1 MSDFQSF
8 LFQSMHLIGLKAE
21 DSSTTDAI
29 DSGVD
34 ETSKYI
40 KSSARRKLNTIEEP
54 PEINSQKKLSINV
67 KNSAKNY
74 ESRQQSIKTTLTT
87 TTTSVETKTT
97 PTKVVF
103 RNQQT
108 KITNLSVNSAEDD
121 DEELEKPVKIQNKTM
136 SSISNNNNNNIKNS
150 VMNDRADI
158 ISQLQQSS
166 MGNISIC
173 TTETFISTNSNST
186 NATTSTNVNL
196 NDDQNQTLS
205 QKYTTIVESDSNFN
219 ANDTFP
225 EPPKFDSEINCM
237 DSNDQDVDKFG
248 NKLKSSSNYTMISK
262 TSTNTQSSDSIVCI
276 NDNQVNYNDNK
287 QINEK
292 KIENKD
298 VSFDLCSLTSSGNCL
313 DGVPFKNNMLS
324 NEKCFNNNN
333 NNNNNSKNE
342 NQLTNITSVPVETMP
357 VTVSITPPQQINC
370 TNIVDESFIDN
381 NSYNNNMSNV
391 NMVPNSM
398 NTSVYDCERDVKS
411 PKPVA
416 ESISQRILKKISSGD
431 FSPLKSIFNKHYHNK
446 QNSNNNSANVS
457 TNEISKSSA
466 SSRSSEKHNKQHNIE
481 PTKIQLDGKSMESYL
496 AKFEEEIL
504 RKAKTEILNECKMMS
519 LKQTELL
526 HRTTLNGETESIKK
540 YLNEELFLNTD
551 MDNLE
556 KYNTLLN
563 RLRFNAN
570 KRYNTLPLLYS
581 YLNDK
586 VDSTQITKWLKT
598 IEKASGELEEK
609 EPVSVEKEVPSKLS
623 SKQYLINKK
632 RELLDKVAKKMHHK
646 KTPRSTTLIETQ
658 VYANIDLTES
668 LPEVKKNKK
677 KKSVKK
683 EASKSTETLSE
694 IVGHDGFYIND
705 KHAKTVDV
713 SNDGKKTKKVKNR
726 TRSEV
731 PSVEENNS
739 FVREQF
745 NVTLSD
751 ELEDMIELEKK
762 SKSREKRHQ
771 SQPQNLKKEQQRKSS
786 SALKQE
792 SADVN
797 DDSRVQEV
805 NIRRRKPVS
814 VNQSVMNDHFYN
826 EINEMELRN
835 TIRLK
840 EQKKEFSDADVSLT
854 KMKTLKSGDKTVRTE
869 KINTKPKLPNS
880 SSASILPNNNSPSST
895 AKKLPPTAP
904 TTRKTT
910 AAEHAKN
917 FLRKPSHLLAKLKSP
932 ERKILYND
940 WFAIIKKMDSD
951 PKFDLETLVRTR
963 GRFTEHDRISYRDR
977 LQQQKLRSARSE
989 PNFGAMKFSSQQNSE
1004 QSSEDSAATGHD
1016 RKRPKTHSKPPSG
1029 NHNNR
1034 ERSRAH
1040 RTVHL
1045 GPTRNHDAMMKSESY
1060 CENVGRKWDMD
1071 KQNHNDEQDEINLSL
1086 NNNNN
1091 SKASS
1096 NTLSNAL
1103 KLTLQKSDVE
1113 LIKDIL
1119 KKKHK
1124 NLSTADLNAMTINAL
1139 RGKINSEQDLNQSI

>member
-21 DSSTTDAI
+21 DSSSVDCALE
-29 DSGVD
+29 SGVD
-34 ETSKYI
+34 GSGVAKYI
-40 KSSARRKLNTIEEP
+40 KNSSRRKLNTIEEP
-54 PEINSQKKLSINV
+54 QEVVNCQKKMSINV
-67 KNSAKNY
+67 KNTAKTY
-74 ESRQQSIKTTLTT
+74 ETRQSSIKTTM
-87 TTTSVETKTT
+87 TTTSVETKST
-97 PTKVVF
+97 PTKVVY

-108 KITNLSVNSAEDD
+108 KIKNLNLNVNSGEDEE
-121 DEELEKPVKIQNKTM
+121 EELEKPTKTQKTM
-136 SSISNNNNNNIKNS
+136 SSISTNSNKNS
-150 VMNDRADI
+150 CQMSNNDRADI
-158 ISQLQQSS
+158 ISQLQQTS

-173 TTETFISTNSNST
+173 TTETFISTNSNSV
-186 NATTSTNVNL
+186 NATASTNLNS
-196 NDDQNQTLS
+196 NDDHIQPTS

-225 EPPKFDSEINCM
+225 EPPKFDTEILEKNE
-237 DSNDQDVDKFG
+237 QEKFSH
-248 NKLKSSSNYTMISK
+248 KLKNNSNNSMTMSKISS
-262 TSTNTQSSDSIVCI
+262 SSDSIVCVKESEI
-276 NDNQVNYNDNK
+276 NYNDNK

-298 VSFDLCSLTSSGNCL
+298 VTFDLCSNTSSVNCL
-313 DGVPFKNNMLS
+313 DNTSFKN
-324 NEKCFNNNN
+324 
-333 NNNNNSKNE
+333 KNE
-342 NQLTNITSVPVETMP
+342 NQLTALHIEPSSTSLPATA
-357 VTVSITPPQQINC
+357 PQQISC
-370 TNIVDESFIDN
+370 TNIADESFIDN
-381 NSYNNNMSNV
+381 NGYNNNISNIGV
-391 NMVPNSM
+391 IPNST
-398 NTSVYDCERDVKS
+398 NASVYDCERDVKS

-446 QNSNNNSANVS
+446 NNSSASVS

-466 SSRSSEKHNKQHNIE
+466 SSRSSEKLNKHQDS
-481 PTKIQLDGKSMESYL
+481 TKVPNESNPPKVPIDCKSMESYL

-504 RKAKTEILNECKMMS
+504 RKAKTEILNECKMMNF
-519 LKQTELL
+519 KQTELL
-526 HRTTLNGETESIKK
+526 HRTTRVSGETESIKK

-556 KYNTLLN
+556 KYNSLLN

-586 VDSTQITKWLKT
+586 ADATQITKWLKT
-598 IEKASGELEEK
+598 IEKASGEMEEK
-609 EPVSVEKEVPSKLS
+609 EPISVEKEVPSKLS

-632 RELLDKVAKKMHHK
+632 RELMDKVAKKMHSK
-646 KTPRSTTLIETQ
+646 KVSRSSTVIETQ
-658 VYANIDLTES
+658 VYANIDISES
-668 LPEVKKNKK
+668 LPEVKKNRK

-683 EASKSTETLSE
+683 ESSKSSETLSE
-694 IVGHDGFYIND
+694 FVGSEGFYIND
-705 KHAKTVDV
+705 KHKNDKHRDIEDV
-713 SNDGKKTKKVKNR
+713 KKTKKVKNR

-739 FVREQF
+739 LVREQL

-751 ELEDMIELEKK
+751 DLEEIIEADKK
-762 SKSREKRHQ
+762 NKKRQ
-771 SQPQNLKKEQQRKSS
+771 EPVPPPPQQQQKHRKST
-786 SALKQE
+786 SALKEETEDE
-792 SADVN
+792 S
-797 DDSRVQEV
+797 RIQEV
-805 NIRRRKPVS
+805 NIKRKKPVS
-814 VNQSVMNDHFYN
+814 INQSMMNDHFYN
-826 EINEMELRN
+826 EINEVELRN

-840 EQKKEFSDADVSLT
+840 EKKKEALEADTSLT
-854 KMKTLKSGDKTVRTE
+854 KMKTLKAEKMNRTAE
-869 KINTKPKLPNS
+869 KLNTNTKPKSTS
-880 SSASILPNNNSPSST
+880 SSTTNIAASMNSAT
-895 AKKLPPTAP
+895 KKLPPTAP
-904 TTRKTT
+904 TTRKT

-977 LQQQKLRSARSE
+977 LQEQKLRSARSE
-989 PNFGAMKFSSQQNSE
+989 PNFGAMKFLSQQNSE
-1004 QSSEDSAATGHD
+1004 QSSEDSAATGNS
-1016 RKRPKTHSKPPSG
+1016 RRPKTHSKPPRG
-1029 NHNNR
+1029 NQNSR

-1045 GPTRNHDAMMKSESY
+1045 GPTRNHDGMMKSESY
-1060 CENVGRKWDMD
+1060 CENVGRKWDFD
-1071 KQNHNDEQDEINLSL
+1071 RQNQNEDEMNVSL
-1086 NNNNN
+1086 ANNNT

>member
-21 DSSTTDAI
+21 DSSSVDSAL

-34 ETSKYI
+34 DTTKYI
-40 KSSARRKLNTIEEP
+40 KSSSRRKLNTIEEP
-54 PEINSQKKLSINV
+54 PELVNCQKKMSINV
-67 KNSAKNY
+67 KNTAKTY
-74 ESRQQSIKTTLTT
+74 ESRQSSIKTTM
-87 TTTSVETKTT
+87 TTTSVETTKTT

-108 KITNLSVNSAEDD
+108 KIKNLNLNVNSGEEE
-121 DEELEKPVKIQNKTM
+121 EELEKPSKTPTKTM
-136 SSISNNNNNNIKNS
+136 SSISTNSNKNS
-150 VMNDRADI
+150 CQMSNNDRADI
-158 ISQLQQSS
+158 ISQLQQTS

-173 TTETFISTNSNST
+173 TTETFISTNSNSI
-186 NATTSTNVNL
+186 NATISTNVNS
-196 NDDQNQTLS
+196 NDEHVQSSS
-205 QKYTTIVESDSNFN
+205 QKYTTIVESDTNFNTN

-225 EPPKFDSEINCM
+225 EPPKFDTEIMETNE
-237 DSNDQDVDKFG
+237 QEKFG
-248 NKLKSSSNYTMISK
+248 HKLKNNSNSNNSMITSK
-262 TSTNTQSSDSIVCI
+262 TSSSSDSIVCVKENEI
-276 NDNQVNYNDNK
+276 NYNDNK

-298 VSFDLCSLTSSGNCL
+298 VTFDLCSITSSVNCF
-313 DGVPFKNNMLS
+313 DNTSFKN
-324 NEKCFNNNN
+324 
-333 NNNNNSKNE
+333 KNE
-342 NQLTNITSVPVETMP
+342 NQLTNLPVEPTQLP
-357 VTVSITPPQQINC
+357 ITAPQQISC
-370 TNIVDESFIDN
+370 TNIADESFIDN
-381 NSYNNNMSNV
+381 NGYNNNMSNIAV
-391 NMVPNSM
+391 VPNSM
-398 NTSVYDCERDVKS
+398 NTSVYDCEREVKS

-416 ESISQRILKKISSGD
+416 ESISQRILKKISTGD

-446 QNSNNNSANVS
+446 NNSSASVS
-457 TNEISKSSA
+457 INEISKSSA
-466 SSRSSEKHNKQHNIE
+466 SSRSSEKLNKNRE
-481 PTKIQLDGKSMESYL
+481 STKIQNDTSKVPIDSKSMESYL

-504 RKAKTEILNECKMMS
+504 RKAKTEILNECKMMNF
-519 LKQTELL
+519 KQTELL
-526 HRTTLNGETESIKK
+526 HRTTRVNGETTESIKK

-556 KYNTLLN
+556 KYNSLLN

-581 YLNDK
+581 YLSDK
-586 VDSTQITKWLKT
+586 ADATQITKWLKT
-598 IEKASGELEEK
+598 IEKASGESEEK
-609 EPVSVEKEVPSKLS
+609 EPISVEKEVPSKLS

-632 RELLDKVAKKMHHK
+632 RELMDKVAKKMHSK
-646 KTPRSTTLIETQ
+646 KLSRSSTVIETQ

-668 LPEVKKNKK
+668 LPEVKKNRK

-683 EASKSTETLSE
+683 EVSKSSETLSE
-694 IVGHDGFYIND
+694 IVGSEGFYIND
-705 KHAKTVDV
+705 KNSKADIDDV
-713 SNDGKKTKKVKNR
+713 KKTKKAKNR
-726 TRSEV
+726 ARSEV

-739 FVREQF
+739 LVREKL
-745 NVTLSD
+745 NLTLSD
-751 ELEDMIELEKK
+751 EFEEMIEVDKKTKKRLEPQQQPKTKK
-762 SKSREKRHQ
+762 NSSV
-771 SQPQNLKKEQQRKSS
+771 LKE
-786 SALKQE
+786 E
-792 SADVN
+792 TEEE
-797 DDSRVQEV
+797 SRVQEV
-805 NIRRRKPVS
+805 NIRRKKPVS
-814 VNQSVMNDHFYN
+814 VNQSMMNDHFYN
-826 EINEMELRN
+826 EINEVELRN

-840 EQKKEFSDADVSLT
+840 EKKKDTSDADISLT
-854 KMKTLKSGDKTVRTE
+854 KLKTLKTE
-869 KINTKPKLPNS
+869 KINRTAEKLNTNTKPKS
-880 SSASILPNNNSPSST
+880 TTSSATNIACVNT
-895 AKKLPPTAP
+895 VTKKPPPTAP
-904 TTRKTT
+904 TTRKT

-977 LQQQKLRSARSE
+977 LQEQKLRSARSE

-1004 QSSEDSAATGHD
+1004 QSSEDSAATGND
-1016 RKRPKTHSKPPSG
+1016 NNRRPKTHSKPPRGIQNS
-1029 NHNNR
+1029 R

-1045 GPTRNHDAMMKSESY
+1045 GPTRNHDGMMKSESY
-1060 CENVGRKWDMD
+1060 CENVGRKWEFDRKNQHD
-1071 KQNHNDEQDEINLSL
+1071 DEMNLSL
-1086 NNNNN
+1086 TNNNI

-1139 RGKINSEQDLNQSI
+1139 RGKINAEQDLNQSNKNL